1 MEKWKMMV
9 LVLFVAAYLIYSF
22 TLYTSLPVKQ
32 CIVDKRAENGKLV
45 WQKYNCNACHQ
56 LYGLGGY
63 LGPDLTNVYSKRSD
77 AFIKAFLKN
86 GTTAMPN
93 FNINDYEMDCLLKY
107 FNSIDNSGKSDP
119 RNFRINNDGTIE

>member
-32 CIVDKRAENGKLV
+32 CLVDKRAENGKLV
-45 WQKYNCNACHQ
+45 WQKYNCNSCHQ

-63 LGPDLTNVYSKRSD
+63 IGPDLTNVYSKRSE

>member
-1 MEKWKMMV
+1 MEKRKMIV

-63 LGPDLTNVYSKRSD
+63 IGPDLTNVYSKRSE

>member
-1 MEKWKMMV
+1 MEKRKMIV

-32 CIVDKRAENGKLV
+32 CLVDKRAGNGMLV

-63 LGPDLTNVYSKRSD
+63 LGPDLTNVYSKRSE

-86 GTTAMPN
+86 GTTTMPN

-107 FNSIDNSGKSDP
+107 FNTIDNSGKSDP

>member
-1 MEKWKMMV
+1 MIV

-32 CIVDKRAENGKLV
+32 CLVDKRVENGKLV
-45 WQKYNCNACHQ
+45 WQKYNCNSCHQ

-63 LGPDLTNVYSKRSD
+63 IGPDLTNVYSKRSE

-107 FNSIDNSGKSDP
+107 FNTIDNSGKSDP

>member
-32 CIVDKRAENGKLV
+32 CIVDKRVENGKLV
-45 WQKYNCNACHQ
+45 WQKYNCNSCHQ

-63 LGPDLTNVYSKRSD
+63 IGPDLTNVYSKRSE

>member
-1 MEKWKMMV
+1 MEKRKMIV

-45 WQKYNCNACHQ
+45 WQKYNCNSCHQ

-63 LGPDLTNVYSKRSD
+63 IGPDLTNVYSKRSE

-107 FNSIDNSGKSDP
+107 FNTIDNSGKSDP

>member
-1 MEKWKMMV
+1 MIV

-32 CIVDKRAENGKLV
+32 CIVDKRVENGKLV
-45 WQKYNCNACHQ
+45 WQKYNCNSCHQ

-63 LGPDLTNVYSKRSD
+63 IGPDLTNVYSKRSE

>member
-1 MEKWKMMV
+1 MIV

-32 CIVDKRAENGKLV
+32 CLVDKRAENGKLV
-45 WQKYNCNACHQ
+45 WQKYNCNSCHQ

-63 LGPDLTNVYSKRSD
+63 IGPDLTNVYSKRSE

-107 FNSIDNSGKSDP
+107 FNTIDNSGKSDP

>member
-1 MEKWKMMV
+1 MEKRKMIV

>member
-1 MEKWKMMV
+1 MEKRKMIV

-63 LGPDLTNVYSKRSD
+63 LGPDLTNVYSKRSE

-107 FNSIDNSGKSDP
+107 FNTIDNSGKSDP

>member
-1 MEKWKMMV
+1 MEKRKMIV

-32 CIVDKRAENGKLV
+32 CLVDKRAGNGMLV

-63 LGPDLTNVYSKRSD
+63 LGPDLTNVYSKRSE

-107 FNSIDNSGKSDP
+107 FNTIDNSGKSDP

>member
-1 MEKWKMMV
+1 MEKRKIII

>member
-1 MEKWKMMV
+1 MEKRKMIV

-32 CIVDKRAENGKLV
+32 CLVDKRAGNGMLV

-63 LGPDLTNVYSKRSD
+63 LGPDLTNVYSKRSE

-86 GTTAMPN
+86 GTTTMPN
-93 FNINDYEMDCLLKY
+93 FNINDYEMNCLLKY
-107 FNSIDNSGKSDP
+107 FNTIDNSGKSDP

>member
-1 MEKWKMMV
+1 MMV

-63 LGPDLTNVYSKRSD
+63 LGPDLTNVYSKRSE

>member
-1 MEKWKMMV
+1 MIV

-45 WQKYNCNACHQ
+45 WQKYNCNSCHQ

-63 LGPDLTNVYSKRSD
+63 IGPDLTNVYSKRSE

-107 FNSIDNSGKSDP
+107 FNTIDNSGKSDP

>member
-1 MEKWKMMV
+1 MIV

-45 WQKYNCNACHQ
+45 WQKYNCNSCHQ

-63 LGPDLTNVYSKRSD
+63 LGPDLTNVYSKRSE

>member
-1 MEKWKMMV
+1 MIV

-45 WQKYNCNACHQ
+45 WQKYNCNSCHQ

-63 LGPDLTNVYSKRSD
+63 IGPDLTNVYSKRSE

>member
-32 CIVDKRAENGKLV
+32 CLVDKRAENGKLV
-45 WQKYNCNACHQ
+45 WQKYNCNSCHQ

-63 LGPDLTNVYSKRSD
+63 IGPDLTNVYSKRSE

-86 GTTAMPN
+86 GTTTMPS
-93 FNINDYEMDCLLKY
+93 FNINDYEMNCLLKY
-107 FNSIDNSGKSDP
+107 FNTIDNSGKSDP

>member
-1 MEKWKMMV
+1 MEKRKMIV

-32 CIVDKRAENGKLV
+32 CIVDKRVENGKLV
-45 WQKYNCNACHQ
+45 WQKYNCNSCHQ

-63 LGPDLTNVYSKRSD
+63 IGPDLTNVYSKRSE

-107 FNSIDNSGKSDP
+107 FNTIDNSGKSDP

>member
-1 MEKWKMMV
+1 MEKRKMIV

-45 WQKYNCNACHQ
+45 WQKYNCNSCHQ

-63 LGPDLTNVYSKRSD
+63 IGPDLTNVYSKRSE

>member
-1 MEKWKMMV
+1 MEKRKMIV

-107 FNSIDNSGKSDP
+107 FNTIDNSGKSDP

>member
-1 MEKWKMMV
+1 MIV

-32 CIVDKRAENGKLV
+32 CIVDKRVENGKLV
-45 WQKYNCNACHQ
+45 WQKYNCNSCHQ

-63 LGPDLTNVYSKRSD
+63 IGPDLTNVYSKRSE

-107 FNSIDNSGKSDP
+107 FNTIDNSGKSDP

>member
-1 MEKWKMMV
+1 MEKRKMIV

-32 CIVDKRAENGKLV
+32 CLVDKRAENGKLV
-45 WQKYNCNACHQ
+45 WQKYNCNSCHQ

-63 LGPDLTNVYSKRSD
+63 IGPDLTNVYSKRSE

-107 FNSIDNSGKSDP
+107 FNTIDNSGKSDP

>member
-1 MEKWKMMV
+1 MIV

-32 CIVDKRAENGKLV
+32 CIVDKRVENGKLV
-45 WQKYNCNACHQ
+45 WQKYNCNSCHQ

-63 LGPDLTNVYSKRSD
+63 LGPDLTNVYSKRSE

-107 FNSIDNSGKSDP
+107 FNTIDNSGKSDP